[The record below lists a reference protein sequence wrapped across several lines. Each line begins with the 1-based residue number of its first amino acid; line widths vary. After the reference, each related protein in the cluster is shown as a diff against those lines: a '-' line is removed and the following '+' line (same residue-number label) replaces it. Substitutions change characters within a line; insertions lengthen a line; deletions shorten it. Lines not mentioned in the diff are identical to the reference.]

1 MSARSHAI
9 VLKWR
14 NGYIQLHSSE
24 KMRKLKYSFWM
35 VLLYSPP
42 KKRSK
47 YLAKNMV
54 KYKPKKIW
62 SKFWS
67 TPGVA
72 MSRIK
77 QEWAPTLTLTR
88 SLSFHSYHLLIHTD
102 TSVTY
107 TLLIHSYS
115 TSFFCIDTMFI
126 LITITIRISSSRSIP
141 LLTRLT
147 LGQAKTSAAP
157 QREVWQDKSRSDT
170 WQAHQSPLLT
180 ILTSPTWSLENKKN
194 NTITKNKMME

>member
-1 MSARSHAI
+1 MGTWVHGAT
-9 VLKWR
+9 L
-14 NGYIQLHSSE
+14 
-24 KMRKLKYSFWM
+24 SFWNEEM
-35 VLLYSPP
+35 DAYSYIPLRKWANWNIASGWSSILNCYVP
-42 KKRSK
+42 RQKTPVKISSQK
-47 YLAKNMV
+47 SGQILA
-54 KYKPKKIW
+54 KKIW
-62 SKFWS
+62 SKLWW

-88 SLSFHSYHLLIHTD
+88 SLSFHSYLLLIHTD
-102 TSVTY
+102 PSVTY

-115 TSFFCIDTMFI
+115 TSFYCIDSMFI
-126 LITITIRISSSRSIP
+126 LITITIRISSKRSIS

-170 WQAHQSPLLT
+170 
-180 ILTSPTWSLENKKN
+180 
-194 NTITKNKMME
+194 

>member
-14 NGYIQLHSSE
+14 NGYIHLYSSE
-24 KMRKLKYSFWM
+24 KMSKLKYSFWM
-35 VLLYSPP
+35 VLYSQLLPRQKTP
-42 KKRSK
+42 VKISSQKSGQI
-47 YLAKNMV
+47 LA
-54 KYKPKKIW
+54 KKIW
-62 SKFWS
+62 SKLWW

-102 TSVTY
+102 PSVTY

-115 TSFFCIDTMFI
+115 TSFYCIDSMFI
-126 LITITIRISSSRSIP
+126 LITITIRISSNRSIS

-147 LGQAKTSAAP
+147 LGQNLCLGTYALAYA
-157 QREVWQDKSRSDT
+157 
-170 WQAHQSPLLT
+170 
-180 ILTSPTWSLENKKN
+180 
-194 NTITKNKMME
+194 